1 MNFEEKIKSLAGKA
15 EKTAHAL
22 ETEEATKNAL
32 VMPFIAALGYDVFDP
47 DEVVPEFTAD
57 VGIKKGEKV
66 DYALRRNGEIIM
78 LVEAKKSRAELDI
91 SHSSQLFRY
100 FTVTKARIAVL
111 TNGVVYRFFS
121 DLEEPN
127 KMDEKPFLEIDL
139 LNVRDNLLAEV
150 AKLSKS
156 QFDLDNMLATASDL
170 KFMREIRAALELQ
183 YEQPEEDF
191 VRFFF
196 QRANPN
202 GRFTATAKE
211 HFGKL
216 VKHTLAQLVSDRVS
230 DRLRSALQREDAS
243 VRKGEEPQPVASKP
257 DAEEAVEAEPTSE
270 VIEATQEELDG
281 FQIVRAI
288 VCDLLPPERVSYRDS
303 KSYCAIIVDGSNR
316 KLLCRLHFN
325 RSRKYIGLFDEQKKE
340 TKHLID
346 DIQGIFGLRDPLRVA
361 AQRWANIKDSEG
373 SEPSA

>member
-1 MNFEEKIKSLAGKA
+1 MTFEDKIKSLAAKA

-32 VMPFIAALGYDVFDP
+32 VMPFIASLGYDVFDP
-47 DEVVPEFTAD
+47 DEVIPEFTAD

-66 DYALRRNGEIIM
+66 DYALRRNGEIVM

-127 KMDEKPFLEIDL
+127 KMDEKPFLELDL
-139 LNVRDNLLAEV
+139 LNLRDNLIAEV

-170 KFMREIRAALELQ
+170 KFMREIRAALEAQ
-183 YEQPEEDF
+183 FEQPEEDF

-202 GRFTATAKE
+202 GRFMQSAKE
-211 HFGKL
+211 HFSGL

-230 DRLRSALQREDAS
+230 DRLRSALEREDAS
-243 VRKGEEPQPVASKP
+243 TRRSEEPVVAANKPETLPSEIEVAS
-257 DAEEAVEAEPTSE
+257 DG
-270 VIEATQEELDG
+270 IETTQEELDG
-281 FQIVRAI
+281 FQIIRAI
-288 VCDLLPPERVSYRDS
+288 VCDILQPERVSYRDS
-303 KSYCAIIVDGSNR
+303 KTYFAIIVDGSNR

-325 RSRKYIGLFDEQKKE
+325 RARKYVGLLDDQKKE
-340 TKHLID
+340 TKVPIEDL
-346 DIQGIFGLRDPLRVA
+346 QGIFGLRDQLRAA
-361 AQRWANIKDSEG
+361 AQRWVNTTK
-373 SEPSA
+373 EPEAGEPGA